1 MFQKVTQRTIG
12 EVHQTHMQAKL
23 SFTLP
28 RAPSSD
34 TFDLGE
40 ILLQPVQ

>member
-1 MFQKVTQRTIG
+1 
-12 EVHQTHMQAKL
+12 MQAKL
-23 SFTLP
+23 SLTLP
-28 RAPSSD
+28 SAPSSG